1 MRMQTISELCG
12 VSELTTMRIKP
23 AYENSS
29 NQQKTHRTK
38 AMTIKARSIL
48 ATASGKPAFI
58 PSTKPPS
65 QLPTPPLAPLT
76 SRLAT
81 NDSDLNSTRF
91 TTARKL
97 NSEYCTTYQSLRP
110 TQAHLR
116 FKINSNRDLNV
127 KSSNKESPST
137 SMLHCVVPTLDIT
150 AVMTTKHS
158 SSKLTSRR
166 LPIKPKI
173 KNHPKP

>member
-12 VSELTTMRIKP
+12 VSELTAMRIKP
-23 AYENSS
+23 AYEKIS

-48 ATASGKPAFI
+48 ATASGKPASI
-58 PSTKPPS
+58 LSTKPPS
-65 QLPTPPLAPLT
+65 QLPTPPLAPFT

-91 TTARKL
+91 TTARKQ

-110 TQAHLR
+110 T
-116 FKINSNRDLNV
+116 
-127 KSSNKESPST
+127 
-137 SMLHCVVPTLDIT
+137 
-150 AVMTTKHS
+150 
-158 SSKLTSRR
+158 
-166 LPIKPKI
+166 
-173 KNHPKP
+173 